1 MPLHPGSI
9 NGLHSRIF
17 FYATQFAI
25 QQIVAARSGVGVY
38 FPDDHAWSDR
48 GGPDF
53 FQEVSCPFGGSGGG
67 AEGVCD
73 DFVHA
78 CAGDGGILSSV
89 SSLNI

>member
-25 QQIVAARSGVGVY
+25 QQIVAARSGTGIY
-38 FPDDHAWSDR
+38 IPNHLERPDR
-48 GGPDF
+48 GGSGF
-53 FQEVSCPFGGSGGG
+53 LQEVPWASGSGDRG
-67 AEGVCD
+67 AASVGD
-73 DFVHA
+73 NFVHA

-89 SSLNI
+89 SSLTI